1 MSGPAAALRDESETR
16 DAPRS
21 AGPGPRATLD
31 DPRLRRIRWRC
42 RRGMLEN
49 DIVLARFLDRH
60 GESLSDG
67 DVASLDALLDL
78 SDNALWDVI
87 AGRSEPDG
95 AHAAF
100 VARLR
105 AS

>member
-1 MSGPAAALRDESETR
+1 MAIDDE
-16 DAPRS
+16 
-21 AGPGPRATLD
+21 
-31 DPRLRRIRWRC
+31 RLRRIRWRC

-49 DIVLARFLDRH
+49 DLVLTRFLDRC
-60 GESLSDG
+60 GSALTDA
-67 DVASLDALLDL
+67 DVASLDALLDM

-87 AGRSEPDG
+87 AGRVDADG